1 MQRDVT
7 GVAPLVR
14 SRASM
19 SKLCR
24 SVRGGRLGSV
34 GANCPRLGLLWEAVH
49 PIRRHYTPSDRVHRD
64 GSGVSRR
71 NGCSA
76 SRADLVLQAWSAS
89 VTDSGSG
96 RGAAWTPPMLTAPAR
111 EPEPRA
117 SPAQQGCAEGQQTIG
132 EGPSRVARALPL
144 LCDRRDH
151 RVGAVTTGVC
161 ISCAARSVTGQLR
174 INLECRQRAVRAMTG
189 WRCINPSVSK
199 AAC

>member
-1 MQRDVT
+1 MSMSRPCGCVRCCRLGSVGRECPRLCLLWEVVHPICRHYTPSDRVHCDVT

-34 GANCPRLGLLWEAVH
+34 GANCPRLCLLREAVH

-89 VTDSGSG
+89 VTDPGSG

-132 EGPSRVARALPL
+132 EGPKPCGSGPSHCCAT
-144 LCDRRDH
+144 
-151 RVGAVTTGVC
+151 GAIIAWV
-161 ISCAARSVTGQLR
+161 L
-174 INLECRQRAVRAMTG
+174 
-189 WRCINPSVSK
+189 
-199 AAC
+199 

>member
-1 MQRDVT
+1 MTLHPIRRHDTPSDRVHRDVT
-7 GVAPLVR
+7 GVAR
-14 SRASM
+14 RIGCSASC
-19 SKLCR
+19 KEP
-24 SVRGGRLGSV
+24 GGYFEVVWLRLMLSLGCV
-34 GANCPRLGLLWEAVH
+34 GRKCPRLCLLWEAVH
-49 PIRRHYTPSDRVHRD
+49 PIRRHYTPSVRVRRD
-64 GSGVSRR
+64 VTGVARR

-96 RGAAWTPPMLTAPAR
+96 RGAAWMPPMLTAPAR

-144 LCDRRDH
+144 LCDRRDN

-174 INLECRQRAVRAMTG
+174 INL
-189 WRCINPSVSK
+189 
-199 AAC
+199 